1 MSSHL
6 SAPDSAGAQEHR
18 DRPTRR
24 ARIHAVAVL
33 LATTVLPLT
42 ITGASVA
49 LPGIQHDLQTSTVAA
64 QWVVNAYNAT
74 FAAFLVLGGA
84 VTDRWS
90 PYRVFLSG
98 VAVFAAASA
107 ASAFA
112 PTVLV
117 LNLTRAVT
125 GVGAAATVTG
135 GVALLSVV
143 LTGRAQARAFG
154 LLGTLLG
161 VGLAFGPQLS
171 GVALETLGWQAVFGV
186 PAVVGVLVIGLV
198 LAARPPAAGRR
209 ASAHPPFDW
218 AGASLFTGASL
229 IGIAT
234 LVEAPR
240 LGATHPLLWGGAI
253 LSAVLL
259 LVFVG
264 VERRVAHPVTDLTLL
279 RNPRY
284 TAIAITAGT
293 LMVVLV
299 PILVY
304 LPSYLIN
311 VVGLS
316 PTEAGAWM
324 LVLTAPTIA
333 LPPVGGLLIRSIGM
347 TPVLVTAVVLCG
359 LGALGLVTLSP
370 GSTLPAMALPLLAIG
385 AGAGLPSGHIDRLAV
400 SEADESRRG
409 AAAGLFNT
417 IRLSTENVSIA
428 AAGAFIAAASP
439 VGLRGRH
446 FTDALH
452 TVALALAVV
461 AIAVAV
467 LLVAVDRRAR
477 GAGRVEHA
485 GPAPVRPAVSE

>member
-6 SAPDSAGAQEHR
+6 STPGSAGATAHR
-18 DRPTRR
+18 GRPNRR
-24 ARIHAVAVL
+24 AQVHAVAVL
-33 LATTVLPLT
+33 LATTILPLT

-49 LPGIQHDLQTSTVAA
+49 LPDIQHDLQTSTVAA

-98 VAVFAAASA
+98 VGVFAVASA

-171 GVALETLGWQAVFGV
+171 GLALETLGWPAVFGV
-186 PAVVGVLVIGLV
+186 PAMVGALVIGLA

-209 ASAHPPFDW
+209 PSAHPPFDW
-218 AGASLFTGASL
+218 AGALLFTGASL

-240 LGATHPLLWGGAI
+240 LGVTHPLLWGGITA
-253 LSAVLL
+253 SVVLL
-259 LVFVG
+259 LLFVG

-284 TAIAITAGT
+284 TAIAVTAGT

-333 LPPVGGLLIRSIGM
+333 LPPVGGILIRSLGV
-347 TPVLVTAVVLCG
+347 TPVLVTSVVLCG
-359 LGALGLVTLSP
+359 LGALGLVTLSSD
-370 GSTLPAMALPLLAIG
+370 STLPAMALPLLAVG

-400 SEADESRRG
+400 AEADERRRG

-417 IRLSTENVSIA
+417 IRLSTENMSIA
-428 AAGAFIAAASP
+428 AAGAFIAVTSP
-439 VGLRGRH
+439 AGLRGGH
-446 FTDALH
+446 FTEALH
-452 TVALALAVV
+452 TVALVLATVGM
-461 AIAVAV
+461 AVAV
-467 LLVAVDRRAR
+467 LLVVVDRRGR
-477 GAGRVEHA
+477 GAGRVEHSTST
-485 GPAPVRPAVSE
+485 PVRPAVSE